1 MRILMLSDV
10 YFPRVNG
17 VSTSI
22 QTLRQ
27 ALAEAGHASMLV
39 VPDYPGAAAEPDI
52 VRVPGWAVPRDPEDR
67 LMHPRALEAALNRL
81 DPAGFDLV
89 HIHTPFLAHRAGVRW
104 ARRHRLPSV
113 ETYHT
118 LFEEYFHHYLPFL
131 PRVWLAA
138 AARRISRKEC
148 DGVTAVIAPSSAMK
162 QALETYG
169 VASPV
174 HVIPTGIRL
183 ADFADCDGAAFRR
196 RHGIPSKRPV
206 MAYVGRVA
214 FEKNIDFLLRVTEVV
229 RREHPDVLFVIA
241 GEGPARARLER
252 TAAKRGLAGN
262 VRFVGYLE
270 RGRELPA
277 CYCAADAFVFASKTE
292 TQGLVL
298 LEAMAL
304 GVPVVALAEMGTR
317 DVLKDGAGCRVAPDD
332 ATGFARTLLPLL
344 ADRAAAR
351 TLGAAG
357 RVYAAGWSETAMQCE
372 ILKLYRSLVSS
383 GGGLPDYAVATVLQ
397 PQEPTWTRN

>member
-1 MRILMLSDV
+1 MRVLMVSDV

-27 ALAEAGHASMLV
+27 ALSAAGHASVLV
-39 VPDYPGAAAEPDI
+39 VPDYPGAVAEPDI
-52 VRVPGWAVPRDPEDR
+52 VRVPGWPVPRDPEDR
-67 LMHPRALEAALNRL
+67 LMHLRALAAALDRL
-81 DPAGFDLV
+81 KPSDFDLI

-104 ARRHRLPSV
+104 ARKHHLPSV

-131 PRVWLAA
+131 PKAWLAA

-162 QALETYG
+162 NALQAYG
-169 VASPV
+169 VTSPV
-174 HVIPTGIRL
+174 HIIPTGIRT
-183 ADFADCDGAAFRR
+183 ADFADCDGAAFRA
-196 RHGIPSKRPV
+196 RHGIAPERPV

-214 FEKNIDFLLRVTEVV
+214 FEKNIDFLLRVTEAV
-229 RREHPDVLFVIA
+229 RRDLPDVLFVIA
-241 GEGPARARLER
+241 GEGPARVRLER
-252 TAAKRGLAGN
+252 AVAKRGLTDN

-270 RGRELPA
+270 RKTELPA

-317 DVLKDGAGCRVAPDD
+317 DVLKEGEGCRIAPDD
-332 ATGFARTLLPLL
+332 VAGFARTLLPLL
-344 ADRAAAR
+344 ADRDAAR
-351 TLGAAG
+351 ALGAAG
-357 RVYAAGWSETAMQCE
+357 RPYAAGWSEGRMADAV
-372 ILKLYRSLVSS
+372 IGLYRQLAQK
-383 GGGLPDYAVATVLQ
+383 DLQ
-397 PQEPTWTRN
+397 RAA

>member
-1 MRILMLSDV
+1 MRILMVSDV

-27 ALAEAGHASMLV
+27 ALAAAGHTSVLV
-39 VPDYPGAAAEPDI
+39 VPDYPGTVPEVDI
-52 VRVPGWAVPRDPEDR
+52 VRVPGWQVPRDPEDR
-67 LMHPRALEAALNRL
+67 LMHFSALAAALDGL
-81 DPAGFDLV
+81 DPADFDLI

-104 ARRHRLPSV
+104 ARRHGLPSV

-131 PRVWLAA
+131 PKPWLAA
-138 AARRISRKEC
+138 AARMISRKEC

-162 QALETYG
+162 SALEAYG
-169 VASPV
+169 VTSPV
-174 HVIPTGIRL
+174 HIIPTGIRM
-183 ADFADCDGAAFRR
+183 ADFADCDGPRFRA
-196 RHGIPSKRPV
+196 RHAIASERPV

-214 FEKNIDFLLRVTEVV
+214 FEKNIDFLLAVTEAV
-229 RREHPDVLFVIA
+229 RRDRPDVLFVIA
-241 GEGPARARLER
+241 GEGPARAKLER
-252 TAAKRGLAGN
+252 AVAKRGLAEN

-270 RGRELPA
+270 RRTELPA
-277 CYCAADAFVFASKTE
+277 CYCAADVFVFASRTE

-317 DVLKDGAGCRVAPDD
+317 DVLKEGAGCRIAPEDVA
-332 ATGFARTLLPLL
+332 GFARTLLPLL

-351 TLGAAG
+351 ALGAAG
-357 RVYAAGWSETAMQCE
+357 RPYAAGWSETRMQCE
-372 ILKLYRSLVSS
+372 ILRLYQSLVSPNA
-383 GGGLPDYAVATVLQ
+383 GAQDYPVASVS
-397 PQEPTWTRN
+397 

>member
-1 MRILMLSDV
+1 MVSDV

-27 ALAEAGHASMLV
+27 ALAEAGHASVLV
-39 VPDYPGAAAEPDI
+39 APDYPGAAPEDGI
-52 VRVPGWAVPRDPEDR
+52 VRVPGWQIPRDPEDR
-67 LMHPRALEAALNRL
+67 LMHPRALAAALDGL
-81 DPAGFDLV
+81 DAAGFDLV

-104 ARRHRLPSV
+104 ARRHGLPCV

-131 PRVWLAA
+131 PRAWLAA

-162 QALETYG
+162 ATLEAYG
-169 VASPV
+169 VTRPI
-174 HVIPTGIRL
+174 HIIPTGLNL
-183 ADFADCDGAAFRR
+183 ADFSDCDGAAFRA
-196 RHGIPSKRPV
+196 RHGIPPGRPV
-206 MAYVGRVA
+206 MTYVGRVA
-214 FEKNIDFLLRVTEVV
+214 FEKNLDFLLAVTEAV
-229 RREHPDVLFVIA
+229 RRALPDVLLVIA
-241 GEGPARARLER
+241 GEGPARPALER
-252 TAAKRGLAGN
+252 AVSKRALTDQ

-270 RGRELPA
+270 RKTELPA
-277 CYCAADAFVFASKTE
+277 CYCAADVFVFASKTE

-304 GVPVVALAEMGTR
+304 GVPVVGLAAMGTK
-317 DVLKDGAGCRVAPDD
+317 DVLREGAGCRIAPDD
-332 ATGFARTLLPLL
+332 VAGFAATVVPLL

-351 TLGAAG
+351 ALGEAG
-357 RVYAAGWSETAMQCE
+357 KAYAASWSEARM
-372 ILKLYRSLVSS
+372 IAAVLALYRDLQSNAA
-383 GGGLPDYAVATVLQ
+383 LPIEARFHVPIV
-397 PQEPTWTRN
+397 R

>member
-1 MRILMLSDV
+1 MVSDV

-27 ALAEAGHASMLV
+27 ALATTGHASVLV
-39 VPDYPGAAAEPDI
+39 TPDYPTATQEAGI
-52 VRVPGWAVPRDPEDR
+52 VRVQGWAIPRDPEDR
-67 LMHPRALEAALNRL
+67 LMHPRALDTALEGL
-81 DPAGFDLV
+81 DPADFDLV

-104 ARRHRLPSV
+104 ARRHGLPCV

-131 PRVWLAA
+131 PKAWLAA
-138 AARRISRKEC
+138 AARMISRKEC

-162 QALETYG
+162 QALLAYG
-169 VASPV
+169 VSRPI
-174 HVIPTGIRL
+174 HIIPTGL
-183 ADFADCDGAAFRR
+183 NLSDFAHCDAPAFRA
-196 RHGIPSKRPV
+196 RHAISPERPV

-214 FEKNIDFLLRVTEVV
+214 FEKNLDFLLRVTDQV
-229 RREHPDVLFVIA
+229 RQSLPDVLLVIA
-241 GEGPARARLER
+241 GEGPARASLER
-252 TAAKRGLAGN
+252 TVSKRKLANN

-270 RGRELPA
+270 RRTELPG

-304 GVPVVALAEMGTR
+304 GVPVVGLAEMGTK
-317 DVLKDGAGCRVAPDD
+317 DVLQEGAGCRIAPDNVD
-332 ATGFARTLLPLL
+332 GFARVLVPLL
-344 ADRAAAR
+344 ADRTAAR
-351 TLGAAG
+351 ALGAAG
-357 RVYAAGWSETAMQCE
+357 KRYAAGWSATRMQGE
-372 ILKLYRSLVSS
+372 ILQLYEAL
-383 GGGLPDYAVATVLQ
+383 LAPDPATQDYAVSEM
-397 PQEPTWTRN
+397 P

>member
-1 MRILMLSDV
+1 MRILMVSDV

-27 ALAEAGHASMLV
+27 ALAVAGHASVLV
-39 VPDYPGAAAEPDI
+39 APDYPGAQPEADI
-52 VRVPGWAVPRDPEDR
+52 VRVPGWPVPRDPEDR
-67 LMHPRALEAALNRL
+67 LMHLRALAAALDGLN
-81 DPAGFDLV
+81 PADFDLV

-104 ARRHRLPSV
+104 ARRHGLPSV

-131 PRVWLAA
+131 PRAWLAA

-162 QALETYG
+162 RALETYG
-169 VASPV
+169 VTSPV
-174 HVIPTGIRL
+174 HIIPTGIRT
-183 ADFADCDGAAFRR
+183 ADFADCDGAAFRA
-196 RHGIPSKRPV
+196 RHGIAPERPV

-214 FEKNIDFLLRVTEVV
+214 FEKNLDFLLRVTETL
-229 RREHPDVLFVIA
+229 RRDRPDVLLVIA
-241 GEGPARARLER
+241 GEGPARAQLER
-252 TAAKRGLAGN
+252 AVAQRGLGDS

-270 RGRELPA
+270 RRTELPA
-277 CYCAADAFVFASKTE
+277 CYCAADVFVFASKTE

-304 GVPVVALAEMGTR
+304 GVPVVALAEMGTQ
-317 DVLKDGAGCRVAPDD
+317 DVLKEGAGCRIAPDD
-332 ATGFARTLLPLL
+332 VAGFARTVLPLL
-344 ADRAAAR
+344 ADREAAR
-351 TLGAAG
+351 ALGAAG
-357 RVYAAGWSETAMQCE
+357 RPYAAGWSEGRMADAV
-372 ILKLYRSLVSS
+372 IGLYRQLCQE
-383 GGGLPDYAVATVLQ
+383 ALQ
-397 PQEPTWTRN
+397 RAA

>member
-1 MRILMLSDV
+1 MRILMVSDV

-27 ALAEAGHASMLV
+27 ALAAAGHTSVLV
-39 VPDYPGAAAEPDI
+39 APDYPGTAPEADI
-52 VRVPGWAVPRDPEDR
+52 VRVPGWQVPRDPEDR
-67 LMHPRALEAALNRL
+67 FMHPRALSAVLNGMKPS
-81 DPAGFDLV
+81 DFDLV

-104 ARRHRLPSV
+104 ARKHNLPSV

-131 PRVWLAA
+131 PKPWLAA
-138 AARRISRKEC
+138 AARMISRKEC

-162 QALETYG
+162 SALQAYG
-169 VASPV
+169 VTSPV
-174 HVIPTGIRL
+174 HIIPTGIRM
-183 ADFADCDGAAFRR
+183 ADFADCDGAAFRTR
-196 RHGIPSKRPV
+196 YGIAPERPV

-214 FEKNIDFLLRVTEVV
+214 FEKNIDFLLRVTETV
-229 RREHPDVLFVIA
+229 RRDLPDVLFVIA
-241 GEGPARARLER
+241 GEGPARAQLER
-252 TAAKRGLAGN
+252 TVSRCGLTDN

-270 RGRELPA
+270 RRTELPA

-304 GVPVVALAEMGTR
+304 GVPVVALAAMGTT
-317 DVLKDGAGCRVAPDD
+317 DVLKEGAGCRIAPDD
-332 ATGFARTLLPLL
+332 VEGFARTLLPLL
-344 ADRAAAR
+344 RNRESAR
-351 TLGAAG
+351 ILGEAG
-357 RVYAAGWSETAMQCE
+357 KPYAADWSETKMQGA
-372 ILKLYRSLVSS
+372 ILGLYQSLASPSVRAE
-383 GGGLPDYAVATVLQ
+383 GYAAVT
-397 PQEPTWTRN
+397 

>member
-1 MRILMLSDV
+1 MVSDV

-27 ALAEAGHASMLV
+27 ALATAGHASVLV
-39 VPDYPGAAAEPDI
+39 TPDYPTAPQEAGI
-52 VRVPGWAVPRDPEDR
+52 VRVQGWAIPRDPEDR
-67 LMHPRALEAALNRL
+67 LMHPRALDTALEGL
-81 DPAGFDLV
+81 DPADFDLV

-104 ARRHRLPSV
+104 ARRHGLPCV

-131 PRVWLAA
+131 PKAWLAA
-138 AARRISRKEC
+138 AARMISRKEC

-162 QALETYG
+162 QALLAYG
-169 VASPV
+169 VSRPI
-174 HVIPTGIRL
+174 HIIPTGL
-183 ADFADCDGAAFRR
+183 NLSDFAHCDGPAFRA
-196 RHGIPSKRPV
+196 RHAISPERPV

-214 FEKNIDFLLRVTEVV
+214 FEKNLDFLLRVTEQV
-229 RREHPDVLFVIA
+229 RQSLPDVLLVIA
-241 GEGPARARLER
+241 GEGPARASLER
-252 TAAKRGLAGN
+252 TVSKRKLANN

-270 RGRELPA
+270 RRTELPG

-304 GVPVVALAEMGTR
+304 GVPVVGLAEMGTK
-317 DVLKDGAGCRVAPDD
+317 DVLQEGAGCRIAPDD
-332 ATGFARTLLPLL
+332 VDGFARVLAPLL
-344 ADRAAAR
+344 ADRTAAR
-351 TLGAAG
+351 ALGAAG
-357 RVYAAGWSETAMQCE
+357 KRYAAGWSATRMQGE
-372 ILKLYRSLVSS
+372 ILQLYEAL
-383 GGGLPDYAVATVLQ
+383 LAPDPAAQGYAV
-397 PQEPTWTRN
+397 PDMP